1 MDPINEAMLGTTV
14 WKKMQDNGWRNKDN
28 WSVLEEW
35 QVPGSQMYRYMEV
48 MKAKLVFAL
57 VSLRMATHFLFL
69 VIGESPS

>member
-1 MDPINEAMLGTTV
+1 MDPVDEAMHGATV
-14 WKKMQDNGWRNKDN
+14 WKKTQNNGRRNKGN